1 MTDEPMD
8 IDTPASSTAPANAMA
23 ALMAA
28 AKDKGKG
35 KASEDG
41 GVMTEEELRALNE
54 REGLPWCVEIYT
66 PPEIVCSCRRV
77 EKYRP
82 NTLDDVVS
90 HKDITTTSGSHF
102 VKPFPELPPRAV
114 ELTVRSREVY

>member
-1 MTDEPMD
+1 MD
-8 IDTPASSTAPANAMA
+8 VDPPASSAAPANAMA

-41 GVMTEEELRALNE
+41 GIMTEEELRALNE
-54 REGLPWCVEIYT
+54 REGLPWYVEICRRPQT
-66 PPEIVCSCRRV
+66 VCSCRRV

-90 HKDITTTSGSHF
+90 HKDITTTSESHF
-102 VKPFPELPPRAV
+102 PRPFPELLPRAV
-114 ELTVRSREVY
+114 ELTVCSREVH